1 MKQKQQLLLLV
12 AFLIGA
18 TAFGQTAKYEISKDS
33 LTGKWGYTEVFEIPD
48 VPQAELY
55 KRIRSGYVRD
65 QKSIQFD
72 EAPNRVV
79 IRYQFSMGGYK
90 YGQVT
95 ETFDFKDG
103 KVRWA
108 ISDISVFFNATST
121 SIWKSLE
128 SANDK
133 SAIKWWNERM
143 PATRKHVLD
152 KLTATTAAPGW

>member
-1 MKQKQQLLLLV
+1 MKQTQQLFVLIAL
-12 AFLIGA
+12 FLS
-18 TAFGQTAKYEISKDS
+18 TASFAQTKYEITRDS
-33 LTGKWGYTEVFEIPD
+33 ITDKWGYTEVFDVPD

-55 KRIRSGYVRD
+55 KRIRSGYIRD

-72 EAPNRVV
+72 ESPNKVV

-90 YGQVT
+90 YGQAT

-128 SANDK
+128 NANDK
-133 SAIKWWNERM
+133 SAVKWWNERM
-143 PATRKHVLD
+143 PTNRTYVLE
-152 KLTATTAAPGW
+152 KLTVAGSGGSDW